1 MSGEP
6 VRPER
11 VRDWLHDLAD
21 FGDDAGYLV
30 ALGRDAYLADGAE
43 GRLLRNAGE
52 RLLIKVATVV
62 ERLPEALKA
71 EYPDVDWSNITRMR
85 NLVAHQYD
93 KVNDDLM
100 FVTLTRDIP
109 ALVERLGLASQ
120 RSLAHGGHAPPQLRI
135 LAVAQPPVVVLA
147 EQAAE
152 RGQVAEQRAGG
163 LHVLHQPPQLGE
175 RVLDRRPSPF
185 RQTQ

>member
-1 MSGEP
+1 VSGEP

-100 FVTLTRDIP
+100 FVTLSRDIP
-109 ALVERLGLASQ
+109 ALVERLGLAS
-120 RSLAHGGHAPPQLRI
+120 AHG
-135 LAVAQPPVVVLA
+135 
-147 EQAAE
+147 
-152 RGQVAEQRAGG
+152 
-163 LHVLHQPPQLGE
+163 
-175 RVLDRRPSPF
+175 
-185 RQTQ
+185 